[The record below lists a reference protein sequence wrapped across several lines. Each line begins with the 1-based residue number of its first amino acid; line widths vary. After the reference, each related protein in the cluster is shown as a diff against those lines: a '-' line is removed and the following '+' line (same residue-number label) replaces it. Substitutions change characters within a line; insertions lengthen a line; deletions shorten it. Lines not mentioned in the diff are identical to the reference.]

1 MNLNESFKVLSI
13 QGLILFLM
21 CVLGA
26 VSLSTEAFAAHPL
39 ITDDTGTQ
47 GKGKFQLEVNSEFS
61 YEKEQQY
68 NADDDRWETKK
79 ETGGELA
86 TVLSYGIIDSL
97 DIVLGFPY
105 QWKKTRID
113 GVVTTE
119 STEQGD
125 GISDLSLEVKWR
137 FFDKD
142 GLSLALKPG
151 ITFPTGDENKGLGN
165 GRVSYGLMFIT
176 TKEMKPLAFH
186 LNLGYTRNG
195 YKLQAD
201 KEANRKDIWHASLA
215 SEVEV
220 IKDLKAVANI
230 GIERNPDRASNTHP
244 AFILGGLIYS
254 ISESIA
260 IDMGVKGG
268 LNKPET
274 DLTFLAGIAFKF

>member
-1 MNLNESFKVLSI
+1 MKLKIQESKFKIFL
-13 QGLILFLM
+13 LFMLFTV
-21 CVLGA
+21 CCSLFT
-26 VSLSTEAFAAHPL
+26 VSYAAHPL

-68 NADDDRWETKK
+68 NADEDKWETKK

-86 TVLSYGIIDSL
+86 TILSYGIIDNL
-97 DIVLGFPY
+97 DVVLGFPY

-113 GVVTTE
+113 GVVTTNP
-119 STEQGD
+119 TEQGD

-137 FFDKD
+137 FYEKD
-142 GLSLALKPG
+142 GLSFALKPG
-151 ITFPTGDENKGLGN
+151 ITLPTGNENKGLGN

-176 TKEMKPLAFH
+176 TKEIKPWAFH
-186 LNLGYTRNG
+186 LNLGHTRNE

-201 KEANRKDIWHASLA
+201 KDANRNDIWHTSLA
-215 SEVEV
+215 AEVEV
-220 IKDLKAVANI
+220 MKDIKVVGNI
-230 GIERNPDRASNTHP
+230 GMERNPDKTSNTYP

-254 ISESIA
+254 ISENIA